1 MVDFSMLPRLDLPT
15 IELPKTISGSGGH
28 TFIDGDTLMNEE
40 GNLLRIQG
48 LSAPEIQRLM
58 DSGYMKPGTPGGL
71 EAYKQIEKLAE
82 EFGYN
87 NVQYLTNDD
96 GSPMMDTTGTRQLV
110 RLVDDKGRDFTET
123 LSRYDINKLSR
134 FSTNEEIDKYRLGM
148 IKKSTRN
155 IFNEPLNEY
164 EKSSLILN
172 DAIKAEQWYDTQF
185 AKAAFNEQEL
195 ARLNADRQ
203 PGESLAAY
211 AFRKKEAAKYSKVRV
226 QQRNTD
232 RDIELSLI
240 HI

>member
-1 MVDFSMLPRLDLPT
+1 MVDFSMLPKLDLPT

-123 LSRYDINKLSR
+123 LSRYGINKLGR

-155 IFNEPLNEY
+155 Y
-164 EKSSLILN
+164 
-172 DAIKAEQWYDTQF
+172 
-185 AKAAFNEQEL
+185 
-195 ARLNADRQ
+195 R
-203 PGESLAAY
+203 
-211 AFRKKEAAKYSKVRV
+211 
-226 QQRNTD
+226 
-232 RDIELSLI
+232 
-240 HI
+240 